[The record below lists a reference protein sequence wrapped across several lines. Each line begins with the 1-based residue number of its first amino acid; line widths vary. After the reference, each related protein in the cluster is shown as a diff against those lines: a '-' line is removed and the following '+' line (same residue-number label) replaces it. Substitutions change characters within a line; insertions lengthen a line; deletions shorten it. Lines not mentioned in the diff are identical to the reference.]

1 MKPCRIYLVASKKL
15 GQAYIGKGPDGRL
28 EGEHSPGFLRIMR
41 APDVIQYESV
51 PFSSPQDALIA
62 EAAAIGIVKSIAG
75 GLTLINIQKNYSK
88 RFFPRYP
95 IPFSKGRVSRSD
107 LAQAIIVTLS
117 PDKLEGDRRVAPN
130 SPWKPEELAE
140 RARKYWAFARG
151 RVEQWSQGVGAP
163 KLLVAVAKGNGRILG
178 AFSIANARWRPNK
191 DGQFVAVPLKDK
203 TNANFR
209 KLQGNLYT
217 GDRQGGAVIYGA
229 KVG

>member
-1 MKPCRIYLVASKKL
+1 MNSCRIYLVASKKL

-28 EGEHSPGFLRIMR
+28 EGEHNPGFLRLLR

-75 GLTLINIQKNYSK
+75 DMKLTNIQKNYSR

-117 PDKLEGDRRVAPN
+117 PDKLEDDRRVAPN
-130 SPWKPEELAE
+130 SPWKPQELAE
-140 RARKYWAFARG
+140 RARKYWSFAPW
-151 RVEQWSQGVGAP
+151 RVDQWKQGNGAP

-178 AFSIANARWRPNK
+178 SFSIDNARWRPNK
-191 DGQFVAVPLKDK
+191 DRKFVAVPLKDK
-203 TNANFR
+203 ANANFR
-209 KLQGNLYT
+209 QLQGKLYT
-217 GDRQGGAVIYGA
+217 GNRQGGAVTYGA
-229 KVG
+229 NVS

>member
-1 MKPCRIYLVASKKL
+1 MKSCRIYLVASKKL

-28 EGEHSPGFLRIMR
+28 EGEHRPELLRLLR
-41 APDVIQYESV
+41 APDVIQYESK

-62 EAAAIGIVKSIAG
+62 EAAAIGIAKSIAG
-75 GLTLINIQKNYSK
+75 DLQLINIQKQYSR

-95 IPFSKGRVSRSD
+95 IPLSKGRVSRAD
-107 LAQAIIVTLS
+107 LAQAVIVTLS

-130 SPWKPEELAE
+130 SPWEPQELAE
-140 RARKYWAFARG
+140 RARKYWSFARG

-178 AFSIANARWRPNK
+178 AFSIDNARWRPNQDK
-191 DGQFVAVPLKDK
+191 QFVAVPLKDK
-203 TNANFR
+203 TSANFR
-209 KLQGNLYT
+209 KLQGKLYT
-217 GDRQGGAVIYGA
+217 GNRQGGAVTYGV

>member
-28 EGEHSPGFLRIMR
+28 EGEHSAGFLRLLR
-41 APDVIQYESV
+41 AHDVIQYESK

-75 GLTLINIQKNYSK
+75 NLRLINIQKNYSK

-117 PDKLEGDRRVAPN
+117 PDKLEDDRRVAPN

-140 RARKYWAFARG
+140 RARKYWAFARW
-151 RVEQWSQGVGAP
+151 RVDQWKQGKSAP

-178 AFSIANARWRPNK
+178 SFSINNAWWRPNK

-209 KLQGNLYT
+209 KLQGKLYT
-217 GDRQGGAVIYGA
+217 GSRQGGAVTYGA